1 MMGNLKEQ
9 LEYKEKADRICDY
22 LEELI
27 LDAMMSAL
35 DKIIKRTWTLT
46 EISDPYKE
54 DNNRF

>member
-1 MMGNLKEQ
+1 MDNLKEQ
-9 LEYKEKADRICDY
+9 LGYEEKADRVCDY

-35 DKIIKRTWTLT
+35 DKIIKRTWTFT

>member
-1 MMGNLKEQ
+1 MGNLQEQ
-9 LEYKEKADRICDY
+9 LEYEEKADRICDY

-35 DKIIKRTWTLT
+35 DKIIKRNWTLT